1 MHPNLVAQVVS
12 SPTNLLQVP
21 GSKLRLL
28 CSYGGHI
35 MPRDNSLYYV
45 GGDTRIV
52 AMDRHSSLTHLCSH
66 LSRNLLHGRRSFT
79 LKYHLPDEDLD
90 NLITVSTDEDLQNMI
105 EEYDRL
111 SSNPSPSPSRL
122 RLFLFFSKP
131 ETAVSMDTLHYDDSN
146 HSWFVEALNNSGIL
160 SRVVSD
166 SAAVVD
172 NCLLNIDDYDASA
185 SSCNDENTNNN
196 VNKEHLIDV
205 DYSAPVDEEDNMF
218 NYSFDNLP
226 QIRVRIDEQKLVDME
241 QQQQQEDNN
250 FDDVKM
256 ANVKQDDAFH
266 VQSQVKSDQNQQ
278 GEQVNNSTYTSAQQL
293 DQNPQQPA
301 TYQNQF
307 VYIHRPIGTGQ
318 VPISSYYP
326 YYAPQSHQQLNQ
338 FPIYVMP
345 IGLGSTQPYNMA
357 LQPNIADTNV
367 VASVRPQIPQSVVS
381 EVTPSV
387 YKAPV
392 ASNSGFI
399 QIPSNQFQQQYVNL
413 PQNIHHPPHPIYGYD
428 YGGAMQEQIYYTQTQ
443 QQHANANAPSQYQSM
458 TPAVAGAAISDVS
471 KQFPTDKIQQLNKNS
486 QQV

>member
-1 MHPNLVAQVVS
+1 
-12 SPTNLLQVP
+12 
-21 GSKLRLL
+21 
-28 CSYGGHI
+28 

-52 AMDRHSSLTHLCSH
+52 AVDRHSSLTRLCAH
-66 LSRNLLHGRRSFT
+66 LSCNLLHGRRSFNLN

-131 ETAVSMDTLHYDDSN
+131 ETAVSMDTLHHDSN

-172 NCLLNIDDYDASA
+172 NCLLNLDDYEASA

-205 DYSAPVDEEDNMF
+205 DYSVPVDEEDNMF

-226 QIRVRIDEQKLVDME
+226 QIRVRADEQRPVEME

-250 FDDVKM
+250 FDDVKV
-256 ANVKQDDAFH
+256 ANVKQDDAFL

-278 GEQVNNSTYTSAQQL
+278 EEQLNNSTYVL
-293 DQNPQQPA
+293 L
-301 TYQNQF
+301 
-307 VYIHRPIGTGQ
+307 GTGQ
-318 VPISSYYP
+318 VPISSYYS

-338 FPIYVMP
+338 FPVYVMP

-357 LQPNIADTNV
+357 LQSNIADTNV
-367 VASVRPQIPQSVVS
+367 VASVRPQSVLP
-381 EVTPSV
+381 EVNPSV

-399 QIPSNQFQQQYVNL
+399 QIPSNQFQQQYMTL
-413 PQNIHHPPHPIYGYD
+413 SQNIHHPPHPIYGYD
-428 YGGAMQEQIYYTQTQ
+428 YDYGGAMQEQVYST
-443 QQHANANAPSQYQSM
+443 HATTVKCKCTLSVSIHDPGSCWSSNIRCFK
-458 TPAVAGAAISDVS
+458 TISYR
-471 KQFPTDKIQQLNKNS
+471 
-486 QQV
+486 

>member
-1 MHPNLVAQVVS
+1 MHPNSVVS
-12 SPTNLLQVP
+12 SPRYHYHNETTALPHVP

-52 AMDRHSSLTHLCSH
+52 AVDRHSSLTHLCAH

-79 LKYHLPDEDLD
+79 LKYHLPNEDLD

-131 ETAVSMDTLHYDDSN
+131 ETAVSMDTLHHDSN

-172 NCLLNIDDYDASA
+172 NCLLNLDDYEASA

-205 DYSAPVDEEDNMF
+205 DYSVPVDEEDNMF
-218 NYSFDNLP
+218 KYSFDNLP
-226 QIRVRIDEQKLVDME
+226 QIRVRADEQRLVEME
-241 QQQQQEDNN
+241 QQQQDNN
-250 FDDVKM
+250 FDDVKV
-256 ANVKQDDAFH
+256 ANVKQDDAFL
-266 VQSQVKSDQNQQ
+266 VQSKVKSDQNQQ
-278 GEQVNNSTYTSAQQL
+278 EEQVNNSTYTSPQQKP

-301 TYQNQF
+301 TYQHQF

-338 FPIYVMP
+338 FPVYVMP

-357 LQPNIADTNV
+357 LQSNIADTNV
-367 VASVRPQIPQSVVS
+367 VRPQSVVP
-381 EVTPSV
+381 EMTTSV

-392 ASNSGFI
+392 ASSNSGFI
-399 QIPSNQFQQQYVNL
+399 QIPSNQFQQQYMNL
-413 PQNIHHPPHPIYGYD
+413 SQNIHHPPHPIYGYD
-428 YGGAMQEQIYYTQTQ
+428 YGGAMQEQVYYTQTQ
-443 QQHANANAPSQYQSM
+443 QQHSNANAPSQYQSM
-458 TPAVAGAAISDVS
+458 TPAVVGAAISDV
-471 KQFPTDKIQQLNKNS
+471 PIDNI
-486 QQV
+486 